1 MKYKKIILLYT
12 TIIISCSSTLSFANQ
27 IKTIKQDN
35 SEYIPLEEVIKKAGG
50 SFNKVNNDID
60 IKIDNKTISLSL
72 DNSFAKINEKYHPM
86 QTTEM
91 DGFII
96 PKDTKSIEQD
106 NTVYIHKDFLKNQKI
121 IDYKV
126 ENNVVTINSSTNIQ
140 TSRPNSQIEE
150 NNNTQHTT
158 ETRPNNNNNSN
169 TINNNTNNNRP
180 SRPSI
185 GNNSNSTSSNRPNTG
200 NNNNNTSNDRPTT
213 ENNSSNNNSNSN
225 SGNTQEPPIIQDTE
239 QPTPPET
246 PSDSPLGD
254 SGSQEVSENI
264 TE

>member
-1 MKYKKIILLYT
+1 MKYKKLILLYT

-35 SEYIPLEEVIKKAGG
+35 NEYIPLEEVIKKAGG

-86 QTTEM
+86 QTTEI

-96 PKDTKSIEQD
+96 PKDTKTIEKD

-158 ETRPNNNNNSN
+158 ETRPNNNSN

-239 QPTPPET
+239 QPTLPET
-246 PSDSPLGD
+246 PSDSPTGD

>member
-35 SEYIPLEEVIKKAGG
+35 NEYIPLEEVIKKAGG

-96 PKDTKSIEQD
+96 PKDTKSIEKD

-158 ETRPNNNNNSN
+158 ETRPNNNSN

-185 GNNSNSTSSNRPNTG
+185 GNNSNNTSSNRPNTG

-239 QPTPPET
+239 QPTLPET
-246 PSDSPLGD
+246 PSDSPTGD

>member
-12 TIIISCSSTLSFANQ
+12 TIIISCSSTVSFANQ

-35 SEYIPLEEVIKKAGG
+35 NEYIPLEEVIKKAGG

-72 DNSFAKINEKYHPM
+72 DNSFAKINEKYHPIN
-86 QTTEM
+86 TTEI

-96 PKDTKSIEQD
+96 PKDTKSIEKD

-158 ETRPNNNNNSN
+158 ETRPNNNSN

-239 QPTPPET
+239 QPTLPET
-246 PSDSPLGD
+246 PSDSPTGD

>member
-35 SEYIPLEEVIKKAGG
+35 SEYIPLEEVVKKAGG
-50 SFNKVNNDID
+50 SFNKVNNKID
-60 IKIDNKTISLSL
+60 IKIDSKTISLNL
-72 DNSFAKINEKYHPM
+72 DNSFVKINEKYHPM
-86 QTTEM
+86 QTTEI

-96 PKDTKSIEQD
+96 PKDTKSIEKD

-150 NNNTQHTT
+150 NNNTQQTT
-158 ETRPNNNNNSN
+158 ETRPNNNSN
-169 TINNNTNNNRP
+169 TSNNNTNNNRP

-239 QPTPPET
+239 QPTLPET
-246 PSDSPLGD
+246 PSDSPTGD

>member
-1 MKYKKIILLYT
+1 MKYKKLILLYT
-12 TIIISCSSTLSFANQ
+12 TIIISCSSTVSFANK

-35 SEYIPLEEVIKKAGG
+35 NEYIPLEEVIKKAGG

-86 QTTEM
+86 QTTEI

-96 PKDTKSIEQD
+96 PKDTKTIEKD

-158 ETRPNNNNNSN
+158 ETRPNNNSN

-239 QPTPPET
+239 QPTLPET
-246 PSDSPLGD
+246 PSDSPTGD

>member
-1 MKYKKIILLYT
+1 MKYKKVILLYT

-35 SEYIPLEEVIKKAGG
+35 SEYIPLEEVVKKAGG

-72 DNSFAKINEKYHPM
+72 DNSFAKINEKYHPIN
-86 QTTEM
+86 TTEI

-158 ETRPNNNNNSN
+158 ETRPNNNSN
-169 TINNNTNNNRP
+169 TINNNTNDNRP

-239 QPTPPET
+239 QPTLPET
-246 PSDSPLGD
+246 PSDSPTGD

>member
-1 MKYKKIILLYT
+1 MKYKKLILLYT

-35 SEYIPLEEVIKKAGG
+35 NEYIPLEEVIKKAGG

-96 PKDTKSIEQD
+96 PKDTKSIEKD

-158 ETRPNNNNNSN
+158 ETRPNNNSN

-225 SGNTQEPPIIQDTE
+225 RGNTQEPPIIQDTE
-239 QPTPPET
+239 QPTLPET
-246 PSDSPLGD
+246 PSDSPTGD

>member
-35 SEYIPLEEVIKKAGG
+35 SEYIPLEEVVKKAGG

-96 PKDTKSIEQD
+96 PKDTKSIEKD

-158 ETRPNNNNNSN
+158 ETRPNNNSN

-225 SGNTQEPPIIQDTE
+225 SGNTQQPPIIQDTE
-239 QPTPPET
+239 QPTLPET
-246 PSDSPLGD
+246 PSDSPTGD

>member
-35 SEYIPLEEVIKKAGG
+35 NEYIPLEEVVKKAGG

-96 PKDTKSIEQD
+96 PKDTKSIEKD

-158 ETRPNNNNNSN
+158 ETRPNNNSN

-239 QPTPPET
+239 QPTLPET
-246 PSDSPLGD
+246 PSDSPTGD

>member
-35 SEYIPLEEVIKKAGG
+35 NEYIPLEEVIKKAGG

-96 PKDTKSIEQD
+96 PKDTKSIEKD

-158 ETRPNNNNNSN
+158 ETRPNNNSN
-169 TINNNTNNNRP
+169 TINNNTNDNRP

-239 QPTPPET
+239 QPTLPET
-246 PSDSPLGD
+246 PSDSPTGD

>member
-35 SEYIPLEEVIKKAGG
+35 NEYIPLEEVIKKAGG

-96 PKDTKSIEQD
+96 PKDTKSIEKD

-158 ETRPNNNNNSN
+158 ETRPNNNSN

-239 QPTPPET
+239 QPTLPET
-246 PSDSPLGD
+246 PSDSPTGD

>member
-1 MKYKKIILLYT
+1 MKYKKLILLYT
-12 TIIISCSSTLSFANQ
+12 TIIISCSSTVSFANQ

-35 SEYIPLEEVIKKAGG
+35 NEYIPLEEVIKKAGG

-72 DNSFAKINEKYHPM
+72 DNSFAKINEKYHPIN
-86 QTTEM
+86 TTEI

-158 ETRPNNNNNSN
+158 ETRPNNNSN

-239 QPTPPET
+239 QPTLPET
-246 PSDSPLGD
+246 PSDSPTGD

>member
-1 MKYKKIILLYT
+1 
-12 TIIISCSSTLSFANQ
+12 
-27 IKTIKQDN
+27 
-35 SEYIPLEEVIKKAGG
+35 
-50 SFNKVNNDID
+50 
-60 IKIDNKTISLSL
+60 
-72 DNSFAKINEKYHPM
+72 M

-96 PKDTKSIEQD
+96 PKDTKSIEKD

-158 ETRPNNNNNSN
+158 ETRPNNNSN
-169 TINNNTNNNRP
+169 TSNNNTNNNRP
-180 SRPSI
+180 RRPSI

-239 QPTPPET
+239 QPTLPET

-254 SGSQEVSENI
+254 SGSSEVSENI

>member
-12 TIIISCSSTLSFANQ
+12 TIIIYCSSTLSFANK

-35 SEYIPLEEVIKKAGG
+35 NEYIPLEAVIKKVGG

-96 PKDTKSIEQD
+96 PKDTKSIEKD

-158 ETRPNNNNNSN
+158 ETRPNNNSN
-169 TINNNTNNNRP
+169 TSNNNTNNNRP

-239 QPTPPET
+239 QPTLPET
-246 PSDSPLGD
+246 PSDSPTGD